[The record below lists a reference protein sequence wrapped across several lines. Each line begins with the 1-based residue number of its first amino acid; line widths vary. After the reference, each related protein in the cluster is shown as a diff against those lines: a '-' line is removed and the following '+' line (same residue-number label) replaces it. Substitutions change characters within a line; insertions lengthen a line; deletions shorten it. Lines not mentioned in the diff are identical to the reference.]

1 MFLFDAIDRTR
12 FDDYRA
18 SVHDLDGLAMLT
30 GRGEWLW
37 RPLSNPQTLQ
47 ISAFVDHGPR
57 GFGLM
62 QRKREF
68 SDYRDLEA
76 RYERR
81 PAVWV
86 EPVGDWGAGH
96 VELVEILSGSEVN
109 DNIVTYWRPRD
120 PLGAGREVRLTYRLY
135 WGDGWPLQG
144 PAPLARAQSSMSGG
158 AHHRDGERRLF
169 VIEFTGGNLD
179 GDIKAEVSTGQGQV
193 SNIVS
198 RSPTLKPEA
207 FACISNWIRRVRHSP
222 NCGHGWSRGASRC
235 PRHGFTDGPRDAEG
249 LSRRG
254 TGRVAGCGLHA
265 P

>member
-1 MFLFDAIDRTR
+1 
-12 FDDYRA
+12 
-18 SVHDLDGLAMLT
+18 MLT

-96 VELVEILSGSEVN
+96 VELVEIPSGSEVN

-198 RSPTLKPEA
+198 QPNPETGGIRVHFELDTAGSPL
-207 FACISNWIRRVRHSP
+207 
-222 NCGHGWSRGASRC
+222 
-235 PRHGFTDGPRDAEG
+235 AELRARLVKG
-249 LSRRG
+249 SEPVSETWLYRW
-254 TGRVAGCGLHA
+254 TT
-265 P
+265 